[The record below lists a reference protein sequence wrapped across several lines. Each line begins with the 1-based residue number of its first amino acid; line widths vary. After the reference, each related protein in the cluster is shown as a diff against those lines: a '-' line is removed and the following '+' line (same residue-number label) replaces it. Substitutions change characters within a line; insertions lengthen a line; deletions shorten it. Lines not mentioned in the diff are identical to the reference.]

1 MEILQDGI
9 FEIICDFHEDLKEMC
24 NKLNLT
30 TAQDVKNFLKNTPK
44 ESKDR
49 RNLFTCLSAIEF
61 AEGFSSLA
69 LQKGR
74 EAMTVGAFDDMEVS
88 ADLMLA
94 MFYRK
99 IENLKEYLDK
109 KNIDFDTLPFDEKFK
124 EFQKTL
130 ILEDETVGMG
140 FSQMF
145 LRLYSKEGKKKKI
158 GDKQN
163 NSSTHEIKHIED
175 SNHSHHN
182 KFPQEERVKNHFP
195 LEREL

>member
-30 TAQDVKNFLKNTPK
+30 TAQDVKNFFKNTPK

-109 KNIDFDTLPFDEKFK
+109 KI
-124 EFQKTL
+124 
-130 ILEDETVGMG
+130 
-140 FSQMF
+140 
-145 LRLYSKEGKKKKI
+145 
-158 GDKQN
+158 
-163 NSSTHEIKHIED
+163 
-175 SNHSHHN
+175 
-182 KFPQEERVKNHFP
+182 
-195 LEREL
+195 